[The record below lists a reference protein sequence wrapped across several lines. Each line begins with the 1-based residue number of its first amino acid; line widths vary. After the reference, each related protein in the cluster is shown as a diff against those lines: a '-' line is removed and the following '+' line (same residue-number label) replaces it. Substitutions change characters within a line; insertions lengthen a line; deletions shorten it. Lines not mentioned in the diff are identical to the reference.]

1 MSIPT
6 IEELAIKQ
14 ADTDARCRSNTHRID
29 ELAKNQEALVEL
41 TTSVR
46 VLATKQVTIETSL
59 SEIKTGL
66 QTLKDKPGKRWEA
79 IVDKGIWA
87 VLGGLLAFALS
98 QIGL

>member
-46 VLATKQVTIETSL
+46 VLATQQATIETSL

-98 QIGL
+98 QIGI

>member
-46 VLATKQVTIETSL
+46 VLATKQATIETSL
-59 SEIKTGL
+59 SEIKTVL

>member
-46 VLATKQVTIETSL
+46 VLATKQATIETSL

-66 QTLKDKPGKRWEA
+66 QTLTDKPGKRWET
-79 IVDKGIWA
+79 IVDKAIWL

>member
-6 IEELAIKQ
+6 IEDLAIKQ

-46 VLATKQVTIETSL
+46 VLATKQATVETTL

-79 IVDKGIWA
+79 IVDKTIWLVA
-87 VLGGLLAFALS
+87 GALIAFVLAQLGL
-98 QIGL
+98 

>member
-46 VLATKQVTIETSL
+46 VLATKQATIETSL

-66 QTLKDKPGKRWEA
+66 QTLKDKPAKRWEA
-79 IVDKGIWA
+79 IVDKAIWA

-98 QIGL
+98 QIGR

>member
-46 VLATKQVTIETSL
+46 VLATKQATIETSL

-66 QTLKDKPGKRWEA
+66 QTLTDKPAKRWEA
-79 IVDKGIWA
+79 IVDKAIWA

>member
-46 VLATKQVTIETSL
+46 VLATKQATIETAL

>member
-46 VLATKQVTIETSL
+46 VLARKQATIETSR
-59 SEIKTGL
+59 SEIETGL